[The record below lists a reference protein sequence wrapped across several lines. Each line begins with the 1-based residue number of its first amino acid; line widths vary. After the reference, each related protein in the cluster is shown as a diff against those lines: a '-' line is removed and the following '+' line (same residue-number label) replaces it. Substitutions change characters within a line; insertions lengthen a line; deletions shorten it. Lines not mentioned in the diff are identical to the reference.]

1 MHAVAMFLLQN
12 DIDQAQINQIQHYM
26 AFLMPIVLI
35 FILIGF
41 AIIIIP
47 TWFICKKAGFSPW
60 LSMLCLL
67 PTAGLLILLYVLAFA
82 DWKVEPT
89 PPLGFAP
96 PQPPYPPY
104 PPQGPTAPRA

>member
-1 MHAVAMFLLQN
+1 MHALAMFLLQN
-12 DIDQAQINQIQHYM
+12 EIDQAQINQIQHFM
-26 AFLMPIVLI
+26 AFFMPILLI
-35 FILIGF
+35 FMLIGL
-41 AIIIIP
+41 AIIIVP

-60 LSMLCLL
+60 LSMLCLI
-67 PTAGLLILLYVLAFA
+67 PVGLLILLYVLAFA
-82 DWKVEPT
+82 DWKVEPM